1 MDWTTML
8 QLRIGGGLMAIALA
22 YVICVFVKEIVALTK
37 KASAFI
43 NSFHG
48 AHCHHAQNGVSGK
61 KGVKKVK
68 RFLDKTQV
76 NEFYY
81 KLH

>member
-1 MDWTTML
+1 MDWITKL
-8 QLRIGGGLMAIALA
+8 QLIRIGGGLMAIALA
-22 YVICVFVKEIVALTK
+22 YVICVFVKETVALTK

-61 KGVKKVK
+61 KGVKKVNL
-68 RFLDKTQV
+68 FLDKNQV
-76 NEFYY
+76 GEFN
-81 KLH
+81 